1 MINEDTFRV
10 LRTSAAYFADIS
22 ATGRLLQ
29 RYITY
34 GGLEASEI
42 THQLY
47 RSAPNTIEEI
57 PVFTDLDIKDLTNVM
72 VLPKWNYGIARPK
85 YYTRRMRIQDS
96 LSDEPSIIAQA
107 QRNNFPLLQTNTLV
121 E

>member
-1 MINEDTFRV
+1 MINENIFQV
-10 LRTSAAYFADIS
+10 LQTSAAYFADIS

-57 PVFTDLDIKDLTNVM
+57 PVFTDLDIKDLKNVM

-96 LSDEPSIIAQA
+96 LSDEDQIIAQA
-107 QRNNFPLLQTNTLV
+107 DRNRVRLISL
-121 E
+121 

>member
-1 MINEDTFRV
+1 MINENIFRV
-10 LRTSAAYFADIS
+10 LSTSAAYFADIS
-22 ATGRLLQ
+22 PTGRLLR

-57 PVFTDLDIKDLTNVM
+57 PVFTDLDIKDLTNAM
-72 VLPKWNYGIARPK
+72 VLPKWNYGIARSRP
-85 YYTRRMRIQDS
+85 YRTRSRVANYLISERGR
-96 LSDEPSIIAQA
+96 EE
-107 QRNNFPLLQTNTLV
+107 LLYVLNV
-121 E
+121 